1 MKSHTWLFWVAFAI
15 TITIMLFLF
24 GCNVLVRKVP
34 WNFIILII
42 FTTFESY
49 LVASICIF
57 QEPQNILIA
66 AVLTFGMFLGLT
78 ILAFFVTHMI
88 YYNDS
93 ITCLYL
99 QTTYDVTLCT
109 GLISSLTLTL
119 IFMCIMIWIF
129 PNKYIVAIVCAC
141 VVFIVSIFIVYDTQV
156 ITIINNQQWDLF
168 IKITFYR

>member
-1 MKSHTWLFWVAFAI
+1 MKSHTWLFWVAFGI

-24 GCNVLVRKVP
+24 GCNILVRKVP

-78 ILAFFVTHMI
+78 ILAFFVTYMI
-88 YYNDS
+88 
-93 ITCLYL
+93 
-99 QTTYDVTLCT
+99 
-109 GLISSLTLTL
+109 
-119 IFMCIMIWIF
+119 
-129 PNKYIVAIVCAC
+129 
-141 VVFIVSIFIVYDTQV
+141 
-156 ITIINNQQWDLF
+156 
-168 IKITFYR
+168 